1 MGKPSKPGMGK
12 GKPSKGEMVQQMM
25 AEKKGL
31 CLSQD
36 EVHMICGIGTNLQR
50 KMDAALKQCMPMEMM
65 AATMDDMQDMSMS
78 PDTKLLSSGRAFDFE
93 EPSDRGMKKKG
104 MKGRKGKKGKK
115 PSKKAPKKPSKSKKP
130 TKKPAK

>member
-36 EVHMICGIGTNLQR
+36 EVHMICGMGTNLQR

-65 AATMDDMQDMSMS
+65 AATMDDMQGMSMS

-93 EPSDRGMKKKG
+93 EPSDRGMKQKVL
-104 MKGRKGKKGKK
+104 KGKKGKM
-115 PSKKAPKKPSKSKKP
+115 
-130 TKKPAK
+130 